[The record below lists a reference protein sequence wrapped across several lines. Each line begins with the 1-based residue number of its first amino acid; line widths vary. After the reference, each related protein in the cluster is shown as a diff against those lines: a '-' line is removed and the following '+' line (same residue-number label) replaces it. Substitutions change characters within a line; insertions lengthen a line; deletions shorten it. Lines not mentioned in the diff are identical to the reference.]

1 MKTKDLFRKCNVA
14 FRQAPETFENKLLY
28 AELINPY
35 SDYVDSKWGY
45 LDGAKEVLETHKSI
59 EELEKYIKQFEI
71 DNKPLCEYEHAYV
84 SAYHD
89 YIKQEKTKKVA
100 EGEHI

>member
-59 EELEKYIKQFEI
+59 EELEKYIDKYET
-71 DNKPLCEYEHAYV
+71 DNQPLDEYDKAYI
-84 SAYHD
+84 SAYRD
-89 YIKQEKTKKVA
+89 FIKQEKTKESVTN
-100 EGEHI
+100 E